1 MYFKIKGDKF
11 QLCET
16 VNENVQN
23 GMNYLEI
30 AISVLGNDQA
40 VTDYLSEK
48 LNIFQKLYSWMSI
61 GVEKR
66 TFDQMT
72 MGRTS

>member
-16 VNENVQN
+16 VNKNVQN

-40 VTDYLSEK
+40 VTDYLSVRKVKHFSKTVFLDVNRCRKEN
-48 LNIFQKLYSWMSI
+48 L
-61 GVEKR
+61 
-66 TFDQMT
+66 
-72 MGRTS
+72 

>member
-1 MYFKIKGDKF
+1 MHFKIKGDKF

-16 VNENVQN
+16 VNKNVQN

-40 VTDYLSEK
+40 VTDYLSVRKVKHFSKTVFLEVNRCRK
-48 LNIFQKLYSWMSI
+48 ENL
-61 GVEKR
+61 
-66 TFDQMT
+66 
-72 MGRTS
+72 

>member
-1 MYFKIKGDKF
+1 MHFKMKGDKF

-16 VNENVQN
+16 VNKNVQN

-40 VTDYLSEK
+40 VTDYLSVRKVKHFSKTVFLEVNRCRK
-48 LNIFQKLYSWMSI
+48 ENL
-61 GVEKR
+61 
-66 TFDQMT
+66 
-72 MGRTS
+72 